1 MSDVTQKEWEAL
13 IRKLLE
19 LSSSSG
25 AGYRLDSENYMEGP
39 SSDSLWDSRRAYA
52 G

>member
-13 IRKLLE
+13 IRKLLG
-19 LSSSSG
+19 SG